1 MRIQTDHMTTLFI
14 NIKELIQVRELDV
27 MKVSGKNMSIL
38 PIIKNAFLIIK
49 DNVIVDFGSM
59 NTLGIKKSDKVVDLT
74 GKLVLPTWC
83 DSHTHLVF
91 ADTREE
97 EFVNRI
103 KGLTY
108 QEIAEKGGG
117 ILNSSKKLQ
126 NKPEKELFEDAAKRL
141 KELIKNGTG
150 AIEIKSGYGLTLES
164 ELKILRV
171 IKKLK
176 ENFSL
181 PIKATFLGAHALPN
195 EYKEKRAE
203 YIQLIIEKMIPKIAK
218 EKLADYIDVFCEKG
232 YFTTKETD
240 QILKAGRK
248 YGLIPKIHV
257 NQFNSI
263 GGIKVGVNNNALSVD
278 HLEVLTDEDLNILSK
293 SDTMPVALPSCSFFL
308 EIPYTNARKLIDA
321 NIPMAVASD
330 YNPGSSPSGNMNFVV
345 SLACIKMRMTP
356 EEAINAATINAA
368 HALNLSDK
376 IGSISKG
383 KMANFII
390 TKPIKSYS
398 SIPYAFADNC
408 IEKVYLAGKETQT
421 P

>member
-1 MRIQTDHMTTLFI
+1 MTTLFI
-14 NIKELIQVRELDV
+14 NIKELIQVRELSED
-27 MKVSGKNMSIL
+27 KVYGKDMGIL
-38 PIIKNAFLIIK
+38 PIIKNAFMLIK
-49 DNVIVDFGSM
+49 DHNIIDFGSM
-59 NTLGIKKSDKVVDLT
+59 DNLSLKKADKVVDLT

-126 NKPEKELFEDAAKRL
+126 NKPEIELFEDAAKRL

-181 PIKATFLGAHALPN
+181 PIKATFLGAHAIPN
-195 EYKEKRAE
+195 EYKEKRSE
-203 YIQLIIEKMIPKIAK
+203 YIQLIINKMIPEIAK

-232 YFTTKETD
+232 YFTTTETD
-240 QILKAGRK
+240 LILKAGIK

-263 GGIKVGVNNNALSVD
+263 GGVKLGVDNNALSVD

-345 SLACIKMRMTP
+345 SLACVKMKMTP

-408 IEKVYLAGKETQT
+408 IEEVYLAGKETQT
-421 P
+421 T

>member
-1 MRIQTDHMTTLFI
+1 MTTLFI
-14 NIKELIQVRELDV
+14 NIKELVQVRELDV

-38 PIIKNAFLIIK
+38 PIIKNAFLLIR

-108 QEIAEKGGG
+108 QEIAERGGG

-126 NKPEKELFEDAAKRL
+126 NKPENELFEDAEKRL

-176 ENFSL
+176 EKFSL
-181 PIKATFLGAHALPN
+181 PVKATFLGAHAIPN

-203 YIQLIIEKMIPKIAK
+203 YIQLIIDKMIPEIAK

-232 YFTTKETD
+232 YFTTTETD
-240 QILKAGRK
+240 QILKAGIK
-248 YGLIPKIHV
+248 HGLIPKIHV

-263 GGIKVGVNNNALSVD
+263 GGIKVGVNNKALSVD
-278 HLEVLTDEDLNILSK
+278 HLEVLSDEDLNILSK
-293 SDTMPVALPSCSFFL
+293 SDTIPVALPSCSFFL
-308 EIPYTNARKLIDA
+308 GIPYTNARKLIDA

-408 IEKVYLAGKETQT
+408 IEEVYLAGKETQAL
-421 P
+421 

>member
-1 MRIQTDHMTTLFI
+1 MTTLFI
-14 NIKELIQVRELDV
+14 NIKELIQVRELSED
-27 MKVSGKNMSIL
+27 KVYGKDMGIL
-38 PIIKNAFLIIK
+38 PIIKNAFMLIK
-49 DNVIVDFGSM
+49 DHTIIDFGSM
-59 NTLGIKKSDKVVDLT
+59 DNLSLKKADKVVDLT

-97 EFVNRI
+97 EFVDRI

-108 QEIAEKGGG
+108 HEIAEKGGG
-117 ILNSSKKLQ
+117 ILNSAKKLQ
-126 NKPEKELFEDAAKRL
+126 NKPEIELFEDAAKRL

-181 PIKATFLGAHALPN
+181 PIKATFLGAHAIPN
-195 EYKEKRAE
+195 EYKEKRSE
-203 YIQLIIEKMIPKIAK
+203 YIQLIINKMIPEIAK

-232 YFTTKETD
+232 YFTTTETD
-240 QILKAGRK
+240 LILKAGIK

-263 GGIKVGVNNNALSVD
+263 GGVKLGVDNNALSVD

-345 SLACIKMRMTP
+345 SLACVKMKMTP

-408 IEKVYLAGKETQT
+408 IEEVYLAGKETQT
-421 P
+421 T

>member
-1 MRIQTDHMTTLFI
+1 MKTKPMTTLFI
-14 NIKELIQVRELDV
+14 NIKELVQVRELDV

-59 NTLGIKKSDKVVDLT
+59 NKLGIKKSDKVVDLT

-108 QEIAEKGGG
+108 QEIAKRGGG
-117 ILNSSKKLQ
+117 ILNSAKKLQ
-126 NKPEKELFEDAAKRL
+126 IKPEIELFDDAEKRL
-141 KELIKNGTG
+141 KELIQNGTG
-150 AIEIKSGYGLTLES
+150 AIEIKSGYGLSLES
-164 ELKILRV
+164 ELKILRI

-176 ENFSL
+176 ENFSI
-181 PIKATFLGAHALPN
+181 PIKATFLGAHAIPIK
-195 EYKEKRAE
+195 YKEKRAD
-203 YIQLIIEKMIPKIAK
+203 YIQLIIDKMIPEIAK

-232 YFTTKETD
+232 YFTSKETD

-263 GGIKVGVNNNALSVD
+263 GGVKVGVKNNALSVD

-308 EIPYTNARKLIDA
+308 GIPYTNARKLIDA
-321 NIPMAVASD
+321 NIPLAIASD

-383 KMANFII
+383 KIANFII

-398 SIPYAFADNC
+398 SIPYAFADNY
-408 IEKVYLAGKETQT
+408 IEKVYLSGKEVQT
-421 P
+421 L

>member
-1 MRIQTDHMTTLFI
+1 MTTLFI

-126 NKPEKELFEDAAKRL
+126 NKPEIELFEDAIKRL

-181 PIKATFLGAHALPN
+181 PIKATFLGAHAIPN

-203 YIQLIIEKMIPKIAK
+203 YIQLIIEKMIPEIAK

-232 YFTTKETD
+232 YFTTTETD
-240 QILKAGRK
+240 LILKAGIK

-308 EIPYTNARKLIDA
+308 GIPYTNARKLIDA

-345 SLACIKMRMTP
+345 SLACIKMKMTP

-408 IEKVYLAGKETQT
+408 IEEVYLAGKETRT
-421 P
+421 L

>member
-1 MRIQTDHMTTLFI
+1 MTTLFI
-14 NIKELIQVRELDV
+14 NIKELIQVRELSED
-27 MKVSGKNMSIL
+27 KVYGKDMGIL
-38 PIIKNAFLIIK
+38 PIIKNAFMLIK
-49 DNVIVDFGSM
+49 DHTIIDFGSM
-59 NTLGIKKSDKVVDLT
+59 DNLSLKKADKVVDLT

-126 NKPEKELFEDAAKRL
+126 NKPEIELFEDAAKRL

-181 PIKATFLGAHALPN
+181 PIKATFLGAHAIPN
-195 EYKEKRAE
+195 EYKEKRSE
-203 YIQLIIEKMIPKIAK
+203 YIQLIINKMIPEIAK

-232 YFTTKETD
+232 YFTTTETD
-240 QILKAGRK
+240 LILKAGIK

-263 GGIKVGVNNNALSVD
+263 GGVKLGVDNNALSVD

-345 SLACIKMRMTP
+345 SLACVKMKMTP

-398 SIPYAFADNC
+398 SIPYTFADNC
-408 IEKVYLAGKETQT
+408 IEEVYLAGKETQT
-421 P
+421 T

>member
-1 MRIQTDHMTTLFI
+1 M
-14 NIKELIQVRELDV
+14 
-27 MKVSGKNMSIL
+27 GIL
-38 PIIKNAFLIIK
+38 PIIKNAFMLIKGHTI
-49 DNVIVDFGSM
+49 IDFGSM
-59 NTLGIKKSDKVVDLT
+59 DNLSLKKADKVVDLT

-126 NKPEKELFEDAAKRL
+126 NKPEIELFEDAAKRL

-181 PIKATFLGAHALPN
+181 PIKATFLGAHAIPN
-195 EYKEKRAE
+195 EYKEKRSE
-203 YIQLIIEKMIPKIAK
+203 YIQLIINKMIPEIAK

-232 YFTTKETD
+232 YFTTTETD
-240 QILKAGRK
+240 LILKAGIK

-263 GGIKVGVNNNALSVD
+263 GGVKLGVDNNALSVD

-345 SLACIKMRMTP
+345 SLACVKMKMTP

-408 IEKVYLAGKETQT
+408 IEEVYLAGKETQT
-421 P
+421 T

>member
-1 MRIQTDHMTTLFI
+1 
-14 NIKELIQVRELDV
+14 
-27 MKVSGKNMSIL
+27 MSIL

-59 NTLGIKKSDKVVDLT
+59 NKLGIKKSDKVVDLT

-108 QEIAEKGGG
+108 QEIAERGGG

-126 NKPEKELFEDAAKRL
+126 NKPEIELFEDASKRL
-141 KELIKNGTG
+141 KKLIKNGTG

-181 PIKATFLGAHALPN
+181 PIKATFLGAHAIPN

-203 YIQLIIEKMIPKIAK
+203 YIQLIIDKMIPEIAK

-232 YFTTKETD
+232 YFTSIETD

-308 EIPYTNARKLIDA
+308 GIPYTNARKLIDA
-321 NIPMAVASD
+321 NIPLAIASD

-383 KMANFII
+383 KIANFII

-398 SIPYAFADNC
+398 SVPYAFADNYV
-408 IEKVYLAGKETQT
+408 EKVYLSGKEVQT
-421 P
+421 L

>member
-1 MRIQTDHMTTLFI
+1 MTTLFI
-14 NIKELIQVRELDV
+14 NIKELIQVRESDV
-27 MKVSGKNMSIL
+27 MKLSGKDMGIL
-38 PIIKNAFLIIK
+38 PIIKNAFLLIEDDLII
-49 DNVIVDFGSM
+49 DFGSM
-59 NTLGIKKSDKVVDLT
+59 NRVSIKDADKVVDLT
-74 GKLVLPTWC
+74 DKLVLPTWC

-117 ILNSSKKLQ
+117 ILNSAKKLQ
-126 NKPEKELFEDAAKRL
+126 DKSEDLLYNDAVIRIKEI
-141 KELIKNGTG
+141 IKSGTG
-150 AIEIKSGYGLTLES
+150 ALEIKSGYGLTLDS

-176 ENFSL
+176 ENFSI
-181 PIKATFLGAHALPN
+181 PIKATFLGAHAIPN

-203 YIQLIIEKMIPKIAK
+203 YIQLIIDKMIPKIAK

-232 YFTTKETD
+232 YFTTTETD
-240 QILKAGRK
+240 LILKAGIK

-263 GGIKVGVNNNALSVD
+263 GGVKVGVDNNALSVD

-308 EIPYTNARKLIDA
+308 GIPYTNGRKIIDS
-321 NIPMAVASD
+321 NIPLAIASD

-345 SLACIKMRMTP
+345 SLACVKMKMTP

-368 HALNLSDK
+368 YALNLSDK
-376 IGSISKG
+376 VGSISRG

-390 TKPIKSYS
+390 TKLIKSYS
-398 SIPYAFADNC
+398 FIPYAFADNC
-408 IEKVYLAGKETQT
+408 IGKVYLNGKETSAI
-421 P
+421 

>member
-1 MRIQTDHMTTLFI
+1 MTTLFI
-14 NIKELIQVRELDV
+14 NIKELIQVRELSED
-27 MKVSGKNMSIL
+27 KVYGKDMGIL
-38 PIIKNAFLIIK
+38 PIIKNAFMLIK
-49 DNVIVDFGSM
+49 DHTIIDFGSM
-59 NTLGIKKSDKVVDLT
+59 DNLSLKKADKVVDLT

-83 DSHTHLVF
+83 DSHTHIVY
-91 ADTREE
+91 ADSRED
-97 EFVNRI
+97 EFVDRI

-126 NKPEKELFEDAAKRL
+126 NKPEIELFEDAAKRL

-181 PIKATFLGAHALPN
+181 PIKATFLGAHAIPN
-195 EYKEKRAE
+195 EYKEKRSE
-203 YIQLIIEKMIPKIAK
+203 YIQLIINKMIPEIAK

-232 YFTTKETD
+232 YFTTTETD
-240 QILKAGRK
+240 LILKAGIK

-263 GGIKVGVNNNALSVD
+263 GGVKLGVDNNALSVD

-345 SLACIKMRMTP
+345 SLACVKMKMTP

-398 SIPYAFADNC
+398 SIPYAFADNYV
-408 IEKVYLAGKETQT
+408 EKVYLSGKEVQT
-421 P
+421 L

>member
-1 MRIQTDHMTTLFI
+1 MKTKPMTTLFI
-14 NIKELIQVRELDV
+14 NIKELVQVRELDV

-49 DNVIVDFGSM
+49 DNIIVDFGSM
-59 NTLGIKKSDKVVDLT
+59 NKLGIKKSDKVVDLT

-108 QEIAEKGGG
+108 QEIAKRGGG
-117 ILNSSKKLQ
+117 ILNSAKKLQ
-126 NKPEKELFEDAAKRL
+126 IKPEIELFDDAKKRL
-141 KELIKNGTG
+141 KGLIQNGTG
-150 AIEIKSGYGLTLES
+150 AIEIKSGYGLSLES

-176 ENFSL
+176 ENFSI
-181 PIKATFLGAHALPN
+181 PIKATFLGAHAIPIK
-195 EYKEKRAE
+195 YKEKRAD
-203 YIQLIIEKMIPKIAK
+203 YIQLIIDKMIPEIAK

-232 YFTTKETD
+232 YFTSKETD

-263 GGIKVGVNNNALSVD
+263 GGVKVGVKNNALSVD
-278 HLEVLTDEDLNILSK
+278 HLEVLTDEDLSILSK
-293 SDTMPVALPSCSFFL
+293 SDTMSVALPSCSFFL
-308 EIPYTNARKLIDA
+308 GIPYTNARKLIDA
-321 NIPMAVASD
+321 NVPMAIASD

-368 HALNLSDK
+368 YALNLSNK

-383 KMANFII
+383 KVANFII
-390 TKPIKSYS
+390 TKSIKSYS
-398 SIPYAFADNC
+398 SIPYAFADNY
-408 IEKVYLAGKETQT
+408 IEKVYLEGKETQT
-421 P
+421 K

>member
-1 MRIQTDHMTTLFI
+1 MKTKPMTTLFI

-27 MKVSGKNMSIL
+27 MKVCGKNMGIL

-49 DNVIVDFGSM
+49 DDVIIDFGSM
-59 NTLGIKKSDKVVDLT
+59 NTLGIKKSDKVIDLT

-126 NKPEKELFEDAAKRL
+126 NKPEIELYEDAEIRL

-150 AIEIKSGYGLTLES
+150 AIEIKSGYGLTFES

-181 PIKATFLGAHALPN
+181 PIKATFLGAHAIPN
-195 EYKEKRAE
+195 KYKEKRAE
-203 YIQLIIEKMIPKIAK
+203 YIQLIIDKMIPEIAK

-232 YFTTKETD
+232 YFTSKETD

-263 GGIKVGVNNNALSVD
+263 GGVKVGVKNNALSVD
-278 HLEVLTDEDLNILSK
+278 HLEVLSDRDLEVLKESNTI
-293 SDTMPVALPSCSFFL
+293 PVALPSCSFFL
-308 EIPYTNARKLIDA
+308 SIPYTPARKLMDSGLA
-321 NIPMAVASD
+321 MAIASD
-330 YNPGSSPSGNMNFVV
+330 YNPGSSPSGNMNLVV
-345 SLACIKMRMTP
+345 SLACIKMKMTP
-356 EEAINAATINAA
+356 EEAINAATINGAYA
-368 HALNLSDK
+368 MNLSEK
-376 IGSISKG
+376 VGSIAKG
-383 KMANFII
+383 KIANFFIL
-390 TKPIKSYS
+390 KDVPSYHF
-398 SIPYAFADNC
+398 IPYFFGSNRISA
-408 IEKVYLAGKETQT
+408 VYLKGKKVN
-421 P
+421 

>member
-1 MRIQTDHMTTLFI
+1 MKTKPMTTLFI

-27 MKVSGKNMSIL
+27 MKVCGKNMGIL

-49 DNVIVDFGSM
+49 DDVIIDFGSM
-59 NTLGIKKSDKVVDLT
+59 NTLGIKKSDKVIDLT

-126 NKPEKELFEDAAKRL
+126 NKPENELFEDAAKRL
-141 KELIKNGTG
+141 KKLIRNGTG

-176 ENFSL
+176 ENFSI
-181 PIKATFLGAHALPN
+181 PIKATFLGAHAIPKQ
-195 EYKEKRAE
+195 YKEKRAE
-203 YIQLIIEKMIPKIAK
+203 YIQLIIDKMIPEIAK

-232 YFTTKETD
+232 YFTTTETN

-263 GGIKVGVNNNALSVD
+263 GGVKVGVKNNALSVD
-278 HLEVLTDEDLNILSK
+278 HLEVLTDEDLSILSK

-308 EIPYTNARKLIDA
+308 GIPYTNARKLIDT
-321 NIPMAVASD
+321 NVPMAIASD

-368 HALNLSDK
+368 YALNLSNK

-383 KMANFII
+383 KVANFII

-398 SIPYAFADNC
+398 SIPYAFADNY
-408 IEKVYLAGKETQT
+408 IEKVYLEGKETQ
-421 P
+421 PK

>member
-1 MRIQTDHMTTLFI
+1 MKTKPMTTLFI

-27 MKVSGKNMSIL
+27 MKVCGKNMGIL

-49 DNVIVDFGSM
+49 DDVIIDFGSM
-59 NTLGIKKSDKVVDLT
+59 NTLGIKKSDKVIDLT

-126 NKPEKELFEDAAKRL
+126 NKPEIELYEDAEIRL

-150 AIEIKSGYGLTLES
+150 AIEIKSGYGLTFES

-181 PIKATFLGAHALPN
+181 PIKATFLGAHAIPN
-195 EYKEKRAE
+195 KYKEKRAE
-203 YIQLIIEKMIPKIAK
+203 YIQLIIDKIIPEIAK

-232 YFTTKETD
+232 YFTTTETN

-263 GGIKVGVNNNALSVD
+263 GGVKVGVKNNALSVD
-278 HLEVLTDEDLNILSK
+278 HLEVLTDEDLSILSK

-308 EIPYTNARKLIDA
+308 GIPYTNARKLIDT
-321 NIPMAVASD
+321 NVPMAIASD

-368 HALNLSDK
+368 YALNLSNK

-383 KMANFII
+383 KVANFII

-398 SIPYAFADNC
+398 SIPYAFADNY
-408 IEKVYLAGKETQT
+408 IEKVYLEGKETQ
-421 P
+421 PK

>member
-1 MRIQTDHMTTLFI
+1 MTTLFI
-14 NIKELIQVRELDV
+14 NIKELIQVRELSED
-27 MKVSGKNMSIL
+27 KVYGKDMGVL
-38 PIIKNAFLIIK
+38 PIIKNAFMLIKGHTI
-49 DNVIVDFGSM
+49 IDFGSM
-59 NTLGIKKSDKVVDLT
+59 DNLDIRKADKVVDLT

-83 DSHTHLVF
+83 DSHTHIVY
-91 ADTREE
+91 ADSRED
-97 EFVNRI
+97 EFVDRI
-103 KGLTY
+103 KGLSY
-108 QEIAEKGGG
+108 HEIAEKGGG
-117 ILNSSKKLQ
+117 ILNSAKKL
-126 NKPEKELFEDAAKRL
+126 KDKTEDQLYNAAVTRI
-141 KELIKNGTG
+141 EEIIKSGTG
-150 AIEIKSGYGLTLES
+150 ALEIKSGYGLTLDS
-164 ELKILRV
+164 ELKMLQV

-176 ENFSL
+176 ERF
-181 PIKATFLGAHALPN
+181 PIPIRATFLGAHAIPN

-203 YIQLIIEKMIPKIAK
+203 YIQLIIDKMIPEIAK

-232 YFTTKETD
+232 YFTTTETD

-248 YGLIPKIHV
+248 HGLIPKIHV

-263 GGIKVGVNNNALSVD
+263 GGIKVGVNNKALSVD

-308 EIPYTNARKLIDA
+308 GIPYTNARKLIDA

-398 SIPYAFADNC
+398 SIPYAFADNY
-408 IEKVYLAGKETQT
+408 IEEVYLAGKETQT
-421 P
+421 L

>member
-1 MRIQTDHMTTLFI
+1 MKTKPMTTLFI

-27 MKVSGKNMSIL
+27 MKVCGKNMGIL

-49 DNVIVDFGSM
+49 DDVIIDFGSM
-59 NTLGIKKSDKVVDLT
+59 NTLGIKKSDKVIDLT

-126 NKPEKELFEDAAKRL
+126 NKPEIELYEDAEIRL

-150 AIEIKSGYGLTLES
+150 AIEIKSGYGLTFES

-181 PIKATFLGAHALPN
+181 PIKATFLGAHAIPN
-195 EYKEKRAE
+195 KYKEKRAE
-203 YIQLIIEKMIPKIAK
+203 YIQLIIDKMIPEIAK

-232 YFTTKETD
+232 YFTSKETD

-263 GGIKVGVNNNALSVD
+263 GGVKVGVKNNALSVD
-278 HLEVLTDEDLNILSK
+278 HLEVLTDEDLSILSK

-308 EIPYTNARKLIDA
+308 GIPYTNARKLIDT
-321 NIPMAVASD
+321 NVPMAIASD

-368 HALNLSDK
+368 YALNLSNK

-383 KMANFII
+383 KVANFII

-398 SIPYAFADNC
+398 SIPYAFADNY
-408 IEKVYLAGKETQT
+408 IEKVYLEGKETQ
-421 P
+421 PK

>member
-1 MRIQTDHMTTLFI
+1 MTTLFI
-14 NIKELIQVRELDV
+14 NIKELVQVRELDV

-38 PIIKNAFLIIK
+38 PIIKNAFLLIR

-108 QEIAEKGGG
+108 QEIAERGGG

-126 NKPEKELFEDAAKRL
+126 NKPENELFEDAEKRL

-176 ENFSL
+176 EKFSL
-181 PIKATFLGAHALPN
+181 PVKATFLGAHAIPN

-203 YIQLIIEKMIPKIAK
+203 YIQLIIDKMIPEIAK

-232 YFTTKETD
+232 YFTTTETD
-240 QILKAGRK
+240 QILKAGIK
-248 YGLIPKIHV
+248 HGLIPKIHV

-308 EIPYTNARKLIDA
+308 GIPYTNARKLIDA
-321 NIPMAVASD
+321 NIPLAIASD

-383 KMANFII
+383 KIANFII

-398 SIPYAFADNC
+398 SVPYAFANNYV
-408 IEKVYLAGKETQT
+408 EKVYLSGKEVQT
-421 P
+421 L